1 MKLLLYVPPFQVE
14 GSRVDNIA
22 HVKIGGL
29 TLYQRARRSAQ
40 NTGFEE
46 IVVAS
51 PKGLT
56 YLEDALVKIPTVR
69 FDYERQVSEIKQELA
84 DAIGD
89 ADTCICTLDGMISPD
104 CISMRPDKDVRIRA
118 NGEETGIYFLS
129 SKTVRLAIESEN
141 SIDDLETVT
150 NELLDAPEKALYH
163 RVLSREDFKIAQNI
177 LTKSLKKNLGRD
189 ADGIIAYFINR
200 PCSLQISKRIA
211 NSSITPNMVTAFGL
225 VLGLV
230 AAGLVAFGGYL
241 GNPEIK
247 SVLSPHM
254 MILGVVLW
262 QISSMVDGID
272 GELARMRMSPSHKGE
287 WFDTVA
293 DDVTN
298 IGFLLG
304 LGFAMGQLNPMPGN
318 FELFDSAGSF
328 HFPYFYISII
338 VCLLMVIAVC
348 WFYREFLKMGIAS
361 HNHFEWGFES
371 ENKTNKEAEKRNI
384 IRKAADMVAGGFA
397 WIAKRD
403 FYTFL
408 IMVLVILGFNKVAF
422 FVMLTGASFVGIGS
436 VIALSMRAVRN
447 SRKNK
452 AAKKQSEANET
463 SEANPE
469 NKNDSAE
476 TPTSNEENSSV
487 VENSENSSADTT
499 SEEPS
504 KETN

>member
-14 GSRVDNIA
+14 GSHVDNIA

-69 FDYERQVSEIKQELA
+69 FDYERQVTEIQHELA
-84 DAIGD
+84 DAMGD
-89 ADTCICTLDGMISPD
+89 ADACICTLDGMISPD
-104 CISMRPDKDVRIRA
+104 CISIRPDKDVRLRV
-118 NGEETGIYFLS
+118 NGEETGIYFLRGS
-129 SKTVRLAIESEN
+129 SVRRAIESEN

-150 NELLDAPEKALYH
+150 NEILDGPEKALYH

-177 LTKSLKKNLGRD
+177 LTRSLKKNLGRD
-189 ADGIIAYFINR
+189 ADGIVAYFINR
-200 PCSLQISKRIA
+200 PCSLQISKRVA
-211 NSSITPNMVTAFGL
+211 NSAITPNMVTAIGL
-225 VLGLV
+225 VIGLV
-230 AAGLVAFGGYL
+230 AAGMVAFGGYL
-241 GNPEIK
+241 GNPDEP
-247 SVLSPHM
+247 SWLSSPM

-272 GELARMRMSPSHKGE
+272 GELARMRMSPSHSGE

-298 IGFLLG
+298 ITFLLG
-304 LGFAMGQLNPMPGN
+304 LGYALGQLNPLPDT
-318 FELFDSAGSF
+318 FSFFDSQGF
-328 HFPYFYISII
+328 HFPYFYISIL
-338 VCLLMVIAVC
+338 VCILMVVAVG
-348 WFYREFLKMGIAS
+348 WFYREFIKMGIAS

-371 ENKTNKEAEKRNI
+371 ENKTNKQEEKRNV

-408 IMVLVILGFNKVAF
+408 IMLLVILGFNKIAF
-422 FVMLTGASFVGIGS
+422 FVMLIGASFVGIGGI
-436 VIALSMRAVRN
+436 IALSIRAVRS
-447 SRKNK
+447 SRKEQAQAQN
-452 AAKKQSEANET
+452 ADAPQ
-463 SEANPE
+463 E
-469 NKNDSAE
+469 NA
-476 TPTSNEENSSV
+476 
-487 VENSENSSADTT
+487 ENSEISTSSAENKPSVEEAAPETENAEPLQSDTSNQT
-499 SEEPS
+499 SESES
-504 KETN
+504 V